1 MTSRFPTA
9 LRRLGA
15 LLVLPGV
22 LALTACTDTPDSPAG
37 RGNIRAINVLPDTGA
52 VQFQIEAV
60 VLDTPDYL
68 STTTYFGYDSLT
80 FDFNFDYASGL
91 TDSTVRLATTELT
104 VVPDTDYT
112 LVLAG
117 TQQAARI
124 VTIELPEYTA
134 TGDITVVE
142 AFALNL
148 SFTAG
153 DVDFYIGAPGFDPAA
168 AMPVASNV
176 GQEDLVSLGNIA
188 AEEVQIVV
196 TPAGTPGTELLR
208 SEAATLNGDDRVFVS
223 LVDSAGVVTSTYAA
237 LLIGEIG
244 SARLVDE
251 SAPVRSQLAHAAQ
264 SEGAVDLYLEPE
276 GGALTTPVF
285 ANVAFGD
292 VTALVDVPVADD
304 LAMLDLTLTAAGNP
318 GAILRE
324 VAAIFADGQ
333 SVVQVVAGSNADD
346 SLLVA
351 SLLNSRRPLADSA
364 QLSFYNTIL
373 QQDQVDLYLLE
384 EDEVFDRQTSPT
396 LINNA
401 LLGSNL
407 NQFRAPPGNYT
418 FYIVR
423 NDDDAILLGPLALDI
438 QAGDIRQFITTDSA
452 DPNVSTLIDIDLTSF

>member
-9 LRRLGA
+9 LRRVGA
-15 LLVLPGV
+15 LLVLPGL

-37 RGNIRAINVLPDTGA
+37 RGSVRAINVLPDTGA

-68 STTTYFGYDSLT
+68 STTAYFGYDSLT
-80 FDFNFDYASGL
+80 YDFNFDYASGL

-112 LVLAG
+112 FVLAG
-117 TQQAARI
+117 TQQAPRI
-124 VTIELPEYTA
+124 ITIDLPEYTT
-134 TGDITVVE
+134 TGDIAVLE

-153 DVDFYIGAPGFDPAA
+153 EVDFYIGAPGFDPAA
-168 AMPVASNV
+168 ATPLASSV
-176 GQEDLVSLGNIA
+176 GQERLVSLGNIA

-208 SEAATLNGDDRVFVS
+208 SEAATLNGDDRIFVS
-223 LVDSAGVVTSTYAA
+223 LVDSAGEVTSSYAA
-237 LLIGEIG
+237 LLIGEVG
-244 SARLVDE
+244 SARLVDDN
-251 SAPVRSQLAHAAQ
+251 APVRSQLAHAAQ
-264 SEGAVDLYLEPE
+264 GEGAVDLYLEPE
-276 GGALTTPVF
+276 GGALATPVF
-285 ANVAFGD
+285 AGIAFGD
-292 VTALVDVPVADD
+292 VTALVDIPVADD
-304 LAMLDLTLTAAGNP
+304 LATLDLTLTAAGNP
-318 GAILRE
+318 GAILEE
-324 VAAIFADGQ
+324 VAAVFADGQ
-333 SVVQVVAGSNADD
+333 SVVQVVAGSSADD
-346 SLLVA
+346 SLLIA

-364 QLSFYNTIL
+364 QLAFYNTIT
-373 QQDQVDLYLLE
+373 QQEFVDLYLLE
-384 EDEVFDRQTSPT
+384 EGETFDRETSST

-401 LLGSNL
+401 QFGSNL

-423 NDDDAILLGPLALDI
+423 NEDDVILLGPVVLDI
-438 QAGDIRQFITTDSA
+438 QAGDVRQFITTDSA